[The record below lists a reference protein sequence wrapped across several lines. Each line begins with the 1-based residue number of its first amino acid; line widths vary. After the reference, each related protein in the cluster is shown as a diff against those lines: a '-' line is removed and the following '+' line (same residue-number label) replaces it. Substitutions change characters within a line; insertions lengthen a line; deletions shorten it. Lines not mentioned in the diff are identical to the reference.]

1 MLKIVFS
8 SLPCLVCLFWSIN
21 YLLRWNKHNRSQHIL
36 LLFSL
41 VCTVLYGCHASFFS
55 GENTSLI
62 DVIWSACSLSVYPL
76 YYFYLVSLSGSSRHF
91 PPQLGL
97 LLLPALVIP
106 IFKLLFAWPILD
118 RVQQLAF
125 VVLTIYV
132 CVRGLQRLRA
142 FDHAMKEY
150 YADTE
155 DKSSYSLRLLL
166 ILFTFTSFLSAIFS
180 VIGRE
185 FFAED
190 LLVIIPSMLFST
202 LLFAVLYIGDSYS
215 FEASQMQVEEEKVG
229 PTEAINPTETVQYI
243 ARLQYLME
251 EEKIY
256 LEPNLKISDVAA
268 RAGTCRTYISN
279 YLNQQLDTSFS
290 DYINKRRI
298 AHAEQLLAADPSAKT
313 SYLAT
318 ASGFVS
324 EQSFLRNYRK
334 FTGHALRE

>member
-21 YLLRWNKHNRSQHIL
+21 YLLRWNKHNHSQHIL
-36 LLFSL
+36 LLFGF
-41 VCTVLYGCHASFFS
+41 VCTVLYACHASFFN
-55 GENTSLI
+55 GENTFMI

-76 YYFYLVSLSGSSRHF
+76 YYFYLVSLSSSSRYF
-91 PPQLGL
+91 QPELGL

-106 IFKLLFAWPILD
+106 ILKLLFAWSILD
-118 RVQQLAF
+118 RVQQLSF
-125 VVLTIYV
+125 VIVTIYV
-132 CVRGLQRLRA
+132 CVRGLKRLRT
-142 FDHAMKEY
+142 FDHALKEY
-150 YADTE
+150 YADME
-155 DKSSYSLRLLL
+155 DKSSYQLRLLL
-166 ILFTFTSFLSAIFS
+166 IFFTVTSFFSAIFS
-180 VIGRE
+180 VIGRNV
-185 FFAED
+185 FAED
-190 LLVIIPSMLFST
+190 LLVMIPSILFST
-202 LLFAVLYIGDSYS
+202 MLFAVLYIGDNYT
-215 FEASQMQVEEEKVG
+215 FEAVQMQYEGEEQLPSVAENVQG
-229 PTEAINPTETVQYI
+229 EAQYI
-243 ARLQYLME
+243 ARLRYLME